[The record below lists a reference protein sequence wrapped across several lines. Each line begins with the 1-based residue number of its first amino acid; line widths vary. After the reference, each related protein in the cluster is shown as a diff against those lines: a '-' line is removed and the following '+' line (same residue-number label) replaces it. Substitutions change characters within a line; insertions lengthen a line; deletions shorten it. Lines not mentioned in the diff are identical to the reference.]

1 MELLDLAAQEMLG
14 FFIWKYLDPFDRLD
28 DDSVEDVQEEGQE
41 GIVPGQM
48 AGEAQA
54 NAHGITGQ
62 VSAESLA
69 IPQEAVTTGAIIEVF
84 YNQNLWKIDWRFAK
98 SPKKIKEGTP
108 WDVDLLQ
115 LLFDLQEQVKE
126 WVSPLIIRTEHKR
139 GDYTFR
145 GSPIFRRSNRHWNDW
160 AEFDYGP
167 SYRKTPAEIWC
178 FVDLN
183 DLPPNISMRLQGERV
198 GKGVFA
204 VVETAHEV
212 EDLEDLG
219 SDIITRHRKDCQL
232 RTEKGAVLRRKFYL
246 ADVEAIVGP
255 AVVIPDIGSE
265 DDTFLQVSAR
275 SEWANCFAEW
285 LKTTHAEDAE
295 EIKDTS
301 DKEESSISEEDERTL
316 AEGHFLL

>member
-1 MELLDLAAQEMLG
+1 
-14 FFIWKYLDPFDRLD
+14 
-28 DDSVEDVQEEGQE
+28 
-41 GIVPGQM
+41 
-48 AGEAQA
+48 
-54 NAHGITGQ
+54 
-62 VSAESLA
+62 
-69 IPQEAVTTGAIIEVF
+69 
-84 YNQNLWKIDWRFAK
+84 
-98 SPKKIKEGTP
+98 
-108 WDVDLLQ
+108 
-115 LLFDLQEQVKE
+115 
-126 WVSPLIIRTEHKR
+126 
-139 GDYTFR
+139 
-145 GSPIFRRSNRHWNDW
+145 
-160 AEFDYGP
+160 
-167 SYRKTPAEIWC
+167 
-178 FVDLN
+178 LN

-246 ADVEAIVGP
+246 TNVEAIVGP

-301 DKEESSISEEDERTL
+301 DEESSTSEEDERTL
-316 AEGHFLL
+316 PEGHFLL